1 MIAIADLFAAAAAA
15 RPKAHAPYSHFFVGA
30 AILTEDG
37 AVHAGANI
45 ENAAYPQGQ
54 CAEANAIA
62 GMVMAGGSR
71 KIIDI
76 AIVGG
81 PEGGAEILCP
91 PCGGC
96 RQRIREFGGLSA
108 RIHLRQPD
116 GSVVSHSVDEM
127 LPLSFGPEHL

>member
-1 MIAIADLFAAAAAA
+1 MTTIADLFAVAAAA

-45 ENAAYPQGQ
+45 ENAAYPQGH
-54 CAEANAIA
+54 CAEASAISA
-62 GMVMAGGSR
+62 MVMAGGSR
-71 KIIDI
+71 KIVDI
-76 AIVGG
+76 AVVGG

-96 RQRIREFGGLSA
+96 RQRIREFGGLTA

-116 GSVVSHSVDEM
+116 GTVITRTLDQL